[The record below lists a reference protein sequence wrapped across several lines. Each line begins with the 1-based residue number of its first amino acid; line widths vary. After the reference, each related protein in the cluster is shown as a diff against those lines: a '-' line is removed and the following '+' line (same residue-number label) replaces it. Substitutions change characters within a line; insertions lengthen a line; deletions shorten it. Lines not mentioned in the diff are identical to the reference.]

1 MFLVTL
7 LVALTVTVGCR
18 LLRKRFISNASNCI
32 TFNLE
37 FDRVAAGSLNISS
50 GPLIS
55 LHVVAVE
62 EVAYFDVSIFGSL
75 NLLPEKLI
83 FGEILVRE
91 VVLNLGLYFSV
102 VGHPNLFL

>member
-1 MFLVTL
+1 MFLVAL
-7 LVALTVTVGCR
+7 LVTLTITVGRR
-18 LLRKRFISNASNCI
+18 LLRKRFVLNASNCI
-32 TFNLE
+32 PFDLE
-37 FDRVAAGSLNISS
+37 FGRVAAGSLNISS

-102 VGHPNLFL
+102 VGHLNLFL